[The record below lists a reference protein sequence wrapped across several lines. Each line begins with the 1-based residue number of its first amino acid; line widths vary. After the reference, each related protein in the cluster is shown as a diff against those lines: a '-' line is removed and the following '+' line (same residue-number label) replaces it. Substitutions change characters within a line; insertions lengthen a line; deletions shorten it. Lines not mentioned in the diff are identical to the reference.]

1 MRRSRQR
8 NQSRQRRRQRNQR
21 QRSRR
26 GGAALVGSP
35 YIQSDPSTWGNAN
48 YYPYNETPR
57 LFTDAIYND
66 QQYIYSGGSR
76 RRNRRGGDNSLY
88 VWSQPLTNMT
98 RSLTYGLQSAVDSLQ
113 GHYPGVNPSVL
124 DQPI

>member
-1 MRRSRQR
+1 M
-8 NQSRQRRRQRNQR
+8 
-21 QRSRR
+21 
-26 GGAALVGSP
+26 GSP
-35 YIQSDPSTWGNAN
+35 YSQSDTSTWGNAN

-57 LFTDAIYND
+57 LFTDSTYND

-76 RRNRRGGDNSLY
+76 RRRRKRRGGSNSLY

-98 RSLTYGLQSAVDSLQ
+98 RSLTYGLGSTVDSLQ

>member
-8 NQSRQRRRQRNQR
+8 NRRQSRQRN
-21 QRSRR
+21 RSRR

-35 YIQSDPSTWGNAN
+35 YSQSNSATWGNAN

-57 LFTDAIYND
+57 LFTDAVYND
-66 QQYIYSGGSR
+66 QQYIYSGGRS
-76 RRNRRGGDNSLY
+76 RRNRRGGHNSLY
-88 VWSQPLTNMT
+88 VWSQPLTNAA
-98 RSLTYGLQSAVDSLQ
+98 RSLTYGLESTANSLR

-124 DQPI
+124 DQPIR